1 MSSLPPLLIRVYD
14 KLILERPRLILLC
27 LLAVIAFLGYKAKEF
42 RLDAS
47 TQTLIL
53 ETDQDLR
60 YSQLIKSRYG
70 GHDYLLLTY
79 TPQDDLFSEHT
90 LKQLDRLR
98 NELSQLENVSA
109 VVSILNVPLL
119 ESPPVPVKELATR
132 IQTLE
137 SPAADRKLAK
147 IEFASSPLYR
157 GLLVSKDLKTTALQI
172 TFRTDE
178 AYQGLVARR
187 DQLQ

>member
-157 GLLVSKDLKTTALQI
+157 GLLVKSRIRSEHLRQSLPYCI
-172 TFRTDE
+172 IIISHLFFR
-178 AYQGLVARR
+178 
-187 DQLQ
+187 